1 MKFVMYQ
8 DCLSPHQ
15 LPLARELVKLLGA
28 DNFRY
33 VYRDDDLGD
42 RVGLGW
48 EHDATE
54 PWAIHIGSH
63 LEEAQGLIENA
74 DILLMMFRDVGLMA
88 RRAAKGLM
96 TLYDSERWLKPIPF
110 CGVHFPGRVRLLL
123 PRYRKMVKKFIA
135 TASADP
141 NFRYLPIG
149 PWAANDM
156 AYLGLSR
163 EKMIPWGYFV
173 DSGHPELRKPRL
185 EGGALRILWVGRMLR
200 LKRVDTIIRAV
211 RENVRREVAL
221 TLVGDGPEKPRLQKM
236 AQGLPVTFLPSQPIE
251 KIRELM
257 REHDVFVFASN
268 GFDGWGAV
276 VSEAVEEGMAVLGT
290 RETGASAAILP
301 ESNLFPCGDYR
312 ALAEKLSHPIPRVPV
327 GPWSAAEAAKRLLR
341 EVKLEYWGYG

>member
-1 MKFVMYQ
+1 MKIGFLTNIV
-8 DCLSPHQ
+8 SPHQ
-15 LPLARELVKLLGA
+15 VPLAKELVRQVGVENFLYVYSEPFHEERAKLGWQSSVEGLIIRPLDAESRDWLEGA
-28 DNFRY
+28 DF
-33 VYRDDDLGD
+33 VYTTNRDF
-42 RVGLGW
+42 
-48 EHDATE
+48 E
-54 PWAIHIGSH
+54 
-63 LEEAQGLIENA
+63 
-74 DILLMMFRDVGLMA
+74 LMEYRL
-88 RRAAKGLM
+88 AAGRTTYYM
-96 TLYDSERWLKPIPF
+96 SERWFKPIPIGRF
-110 CGVHFPGRVRLLL
+110 YFPGSIRLLVPSYRRMCRRFVRLFDN
-123 PRYRKMVKKFIA
+123 PK
-135 TASADP
+135 
-141 NFRYLPIG
+141 FRYCAFG
-149 PWAANDM
+149 PWAKCDM
-156 AYLGLSR
+156 MTICRKLAGQTNE
-163 EKMIPWGYFV
+163 EKIIPWGYFV

-327 GPWSAAEAAKRLLR
+327 GEWSAAHAAQKLLDMI
-341 EVKLEYWGYG
+341 